1 MRLEGN
7 LDRIEF
13 LSLINFLSLQK
24 RTGIFLIKSNN
35 DDKSGTVFLKAGDV
49 IDVEYLGERGNSAFF
64 ELITLP
70 EINFVFTETPVNI
83 ERKINLSPE
92 NLIFEAIKKIDE
104 EKELYLPSLL
114 EAF

>member
-24 RTGIFLIKSNN
+24 RTGIFLIKNN
-35 DDKSGTVFLKAGDV
+35 DYKSGKVFLKAGDV

-64 ELITLP
+64 KLITLP
-70 EINFVFTETPVNI
+70 EIDFVFTETSVKI
-83 ERKINLSPE
+83 ERKINLSIE
-92 NLIFEAIKKIDE
+92 NLILEAIKKIDE

-114 EAF
+114 ETF